1 MLVNPNFDTL
11 EYADELKGAGM
22 DPRMAEAQAR
32 AMKRVMGNFVDANK
46 DKVATQDDL
55 TLAKTELKHEIESV
69 RSELKHDIETVR
81 SELKSDVAAVR
92 TELLEVKA
100 ELKQDIAL
108 VRQDMLAMENRLIKS
123 MSKIVFGG
131 FSIFGLVVIALHYFK
146 IML

>member
-1 MLVNPNFDTL
+1 MLVNPTFDTL

-22 DPRMAEAQAR
+22 DPKMAEAQAR
-32 AMKRVMGNFVDANK
+32 AMKKVMGNFVDANK

-69 RSELKHDIETVR
+69 RTELKRDIAEVRAELKSDIAEVR
-81 SELKSDVAAVR
+81 SELK
-92 TELLEVKA
+92 
-100 ELKQDIAL
+100 
-108 VRQDMLAMENRLIKS
+108 QDMLAMENRLIKS

-131 FSIFGLVVIALHYFK
+131 FSTFGLVVVALHYFK

>member
-1 MLVNPNFDTL
+1 MLVNPTFDTL

-32 AMKRVMGNFVDANK
+32 AMKKVMGNFVDANK

-55 TLAKTELKHEIESV
+55 TLAKTELKHEIEM
-69 RSELKHDIETVR
+69 VR

-131 FSIFGLVVIALHYFK
+131 FSIFGLVVVALHYFK
-146 IML
+146 IMV